1 MPHNFFIKKND
12 NKPYFNKYDKTN
24 PDISDY
30 IKNRLEPQINWY
42 NNKATD
48 NMYRYNVLQ
57 ILTLVTSSAISIVN
71 VISDLNLIIRILSA
85 VLGGTIAAATGI
97 IQLTKAQET
106 WLLYRST
113 AETLMKEYNLYML
126 KAGDYSQQQQQ
137 QNLTDDKRNEL
148 FIERC
153 ESLMSTEG
161 MKYFSL
167 RQQKNNDS
175 KTI

>member
-1 MPHNFFIKKND
+1 MPYNFFLKKND
-12 NKPYFNKYDKTN
+12 NKPYFNKYDKVN
-24 PDISDY
+24 PDTSDY

-42 NNKATD
+42 NNKAKD
-48 NMYRYNVLQ
+48 NMYRYNALQ
-57 ILTLVTSSAISIVN
+57 ILTLVTSSLISIVN
-71 VISDLNLIIRILSA
+71 VVSDLDLIIRMLSA
-85 VLGGTIAAATGI
+85 VLGGTIAASTGI

-126 KAGDYSQQQQQ
+126 KAGDYSQQQ
-137 QNLTDDKRNEL
+137 NSLTEDKRNEL

-175 KTI
+175 KTN